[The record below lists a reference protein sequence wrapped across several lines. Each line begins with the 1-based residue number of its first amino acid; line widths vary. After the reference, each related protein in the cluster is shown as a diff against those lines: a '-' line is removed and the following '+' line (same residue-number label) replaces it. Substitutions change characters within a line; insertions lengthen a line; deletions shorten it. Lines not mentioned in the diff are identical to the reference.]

1 MIRFLKILFVNLIF
15 REESVEPQE
24 NNICDNPDVNDQ
36 AENSNDSKE
45 IVEDEISEN
54 EVSAKEDD
62 EMPALEWFWTVRFYI
77 QHSIHSTDITTA
89 YLPKWDELKTF

>member
-1 MIRFLKILFVNLIF
+1 MNLIF

-62 EMPALEWFWTVRFYI
+62 EMPALE
-77 QHSIHSTDITTA
+77 
-89 YLPKWDELKTF
+89 

>member
-1 MIRFLKILFVNLIF
+1 MIRFLKIVFVNLIF
-15 REESVEPQE
+15 REESVDPQE

-36 AENSNDSKE
+36 DENSNDSKE

-62 EMPALEWFWTVRFYI
+62 EMPALEWFRTVRFYI
-77 QHSIHSTDITTA
+77 LHSIHSTDITTA

>member
-1 MIRFLKILFVNLIF
+1 MNFIF

-36 AENSNDSKE
+36 DENSNDFKE

-54 EVSAKEDD
+54 EVSAKED
-62 EMPALEWFWTVRFYI
+62 EELPALE
-77 QHSIHSTDITTA
+77 
-89 YLPKWDELKTF
+89 

>member
-1 MIRFLKILFVNLIF
+1 MNLIF

-36 AENSNDSKE
+36 DENSNDSKE

-62 EMPALEWFWTVRFYI
+62 EMPALE
-77 QHSIHSTDITTA
+77 
-89 YLPKWDELKTF
+89 